1 MLDSYDPQFVADH
14 LNGQASEMRPM
25 VNLMAQVFVILVV
38 GIALWR
44 ISAIFG
50 RKTRTR
56 KQTMFG
62 DSRYQK
68 HWQNKR

>member
-1 MLDSYDPQFVADH
+1 MLDSYDPQIVTEH
-14 LNGQASEMRPM
+14 LNGHASEMKPM
-25 VNLMAQVFVILVV
+25 VNLMAQVFVILVI
-38 GIALWR
+38 GIVLWR

-50 RKTRTR
+50 RKTQTR

-62 DSRYQK
+62 DSRFQK

>member
-1 MLDSYDPQFVADH
+1 MLESYDPQFVADH
-14 LNGQASEMRPM
+14 LNGQASEMKPM

-38 GIALWR
+38 GIVLWR

-50 RKTRTR
+50 KKTQTR
-56 KQTMFG
+56 KQSMFR
-62 DSRYQK
+62 DSRFQK